1 MSPHAKRF
9 PVRPIVACLC
19 LLAGCLLVWGASAQ
33 ALEVHKFTGSF
44 GNQGSGPGEFEKP
57 YGIAVNDTTGDVY
70 VVDRGND
77 RVQEFNSTGTAVLA
91 EFNGSASPTGAFSEP
106 TQIAVDNSG
115 NPLTDESAGDVYV
128 LDQGH
133 GVIDKFDSGGTYVGQ
148 LTGTPPVIN
157 AKDEPTGGLFKS
169 GEGGVAGLAVDPNGI
184 LWVAVGKGQIYSF
197 SDALENKY
205 SSEISE
211 TVFGG
216 FVTSGLGVDGEDNLY
231 ISPGGAFAKINGSG
245 ETLISPFG
253 NDENGHSLAVDP
265 VGQEVYLDN
274 LETIEAFSL
283 SGAPIESCIGVSTG
297 CFGSGHL
304 TFSKGVAVNAS
315 DGTVYAT
322 DESRD
327 NVSIFEAFIQ
337 PSVSLA
343 PLSEQQPRSLTLNGS
358 VDPEGKP
365 VGACVFEYGSTSAYG
380 QSVPCS
386 PASLGSGTTP
396 VVVSAQLT
404 GLSPEAVYHYRLSA
418 ENAAGKS
425 STPDQELHTGPVLGS
440 EFVADVAST
449 SATLRDP
456 IDPNG
461 ADTHYYVRYGPSVAY
476 GSYAPVSPP
485 GVDLGATPGAQ
496 SLSVHLQGLEASTVY
511 HYRFV
516 AEQAGETF
524 EAPDRSFTIQPAGG
538 LAASPD
544 GRDWELVS
552 PPDKNGAL
560 LELTELGG
568 QLQAASDGSGITY
581 VAEGP
586 AGGESPAGKSKF
598 SQVLSRRDDDG
609 WKSEDL
615 TPPGEIRENGAPAET
630 ILEVGF
636 YYHLFSPDL
645 AVAAFEPHL
654 FGTPPLAPG
663 VENERTLYLRDD
675 VNGTFSPLVS
685 TADIPE
691 GTKIDEAESFGT
703 QGAEWQIKFLAAT
716 PDLSHVVFK
725 TPSALTSE
733 AFDEETVSENRERQE
748 IGDLAV
754 QWNLYE
760 WSSGGLKLVNILP
773 PPGDEVAH
781 GRHNHN
787 QGVPLVRLAGMT
799 DADGSAQGSVQ
810 RDISADGR
818 RIAWTWGEPYTPQTL
833 RTYRGL
839 FVRDMIEERTVQ
851 IGGPRAI
858 YQTMNAEGSK
868 IFYLED
874 GDLYEYDWD
883 SGIATDLTSTHGQR
897 EPNAG
902 VQEMVSDVSED
913 GSYVYF
919 VAKGVL
925 AVGGVSGEDNLYV
938 LHDTGNGW
946 VTTYIATLS
955 EEDRHSWSGVNEPLI
970 APYLPAV
977 SSRVSPNGR
986 FLAFMSERSLTGYDN
1001 TDAVS
1006 GAPDEEVFL
1015 YDAQGGALVCA
1026 SCNPSGSRPVGVLS
1040 GGKEKLLVDRLSTW
1054 AGANAHWL
1062 AGSIPG
1068 WDDLNGESATYQP
1081 RYLSNSGRLFFDSP
1095 DGLVAQDTNGL
1106 EDVYE
1111 YEPEGVGDCTSSTS
1125 SARDVY
1131 VKELAGHPVGGCVGL
1146 ISSGTSSSESAFY
1159 DASENGDDVFFDT
1172 TSKLVGEDYDKGYDV
1187 YDAHVCTSAVPCK
1200 REPVSPPP
1208 CNSGDS
1214 CKAAPSPQPSIF
1226 GTAPSATFNG
1236 IGNLTTGSAPIVRQR
1251 SLTSAQKLARALRA
1265 CHKRKGKRRSAC
1277 EREAHKRYPLKRVR
1291 KAAATGNRRKG

>member
-1 MSPHAKRF
+1 M
-9 PVRPIVACLC
+9 
-19 LLAGCLLVWGASAQ
+19 WGASAQ

-44 GNQGSGPGEFEKP
+44 GSQGLGSGEFEKP
-57 YGIAVNDTTGDVY
+57 HGIAVNDTTGDVY
-70 VVDRGND
+70 VVDQGNN
-77 RVQEFNSTGTAVLA
+77 RVQEFNSTGTAILT
-91 EFNGSASPTGAFSEP
+91 EFNGSVSPTGAFSEP

-115 NPLTDESAGDVYV
+115 NPLMDESEGDVYV
-128 LDQGH
+128 VDRGH
-133 GVIDKFDSGGTYVGQ
+133 GVIDKFDSSGTYLGQ
-148 LTGTPPVIN
+148 LTGVDTP
-157 AKDEPTGGLFKS
+157 GGAFEAGQDAIRS
-169 GEGGVAGLAVDPNGI
+169 IQGVAVDPSGT
-184 LWVAVGKGQIYSF
+184 LWVTVYKGPIYSF
-197 SDALENKY
+197 SDALVNGY
-205 SSEISE
+205 SSELN
-211 TVFGG
+211 TVFGNADE
-216 FVTSGLGVDGEDNLY
+216 GLGVDSEDNLY
-231 ISPGGAFAKINGSG
+231 FRSGFRIAKVNSSGAVLAN
-245 ETLISPFG
+245 PFG
-253 NDENGHSLAVDP
+253 GDETALAVAVDP
-265 VGQEVYLDN
+265 IGNEVYLDN
-274 LETIEAFSL
+274 NEANEATIEAFSL
-283 SGAPIESCIGVSTG
+283 SGAPIES
-297 CFGSGHL
+297 FGSGHL
-304 TFSKGVAVNAS
+304 VGNTPPFSDGVAVDAS
-315 DGTVYAT
+315 NGTVYAT
-322 DESRD
+322 DYRGD
-327 NVSIFEAFIQ
+327 TVSVFEAFIQ
-337 PSVSLA
+337 PSVGLA

-365 VGACVFEYGSTSAYG
+365 IGSCVFEYGSTSAYG

-396 VVVSAQLT
+396 VAVSAQLT
-404 GLSPEAVYHYRLSA
+404 GLSPETVYHYRLSA

-425 STPDQELHTGPVLGS
+425 STPDQELHTGPVLGT
-440 EFVADVAST
+440 EFVTDVAST
-449 SATLRDP
+449 SATLHDP

-461 ADTHYYVRYGPSVAY
+461 ADTHYYIQYGPSVAY

-485 GVDLGATPGAQ
+485 GVDLGGTPGEQ
-496 SLSVHLQGLEASTVY
+496 SLSVHLQGLEAGTVY

-524 EAPDRSFTIQPAGG
+524 EAPDRSFTTQPAGG

-544 GRDWELVS
+544 GRAWELVS
-552 PPDKNGAL
+552 PPDKKGAL

-568 QLQAASDGSGITY
+568 QVQAASDGSGITY

-586 AGGESPAGKSKF
+586 AGGEGPAGKSKY
-598 SQVLSRRDDDG
+598 SQVLSRRTSDG

-630 ILEVGF
+630 ILEFGF

-645 AVAAFEPHL
+645 EVAAFEPHL
-654 FGTPPLAPG
+654 FGTPPLAPE

-691 GTKIDEAESFGT
+691 GTKIDEAESFGST
-703 QGAEWQIKFLAAT
+703 GDEWQIKFLAAT

-725 TPSALTSE
+725 TPSALTPE
-733 AFDEETVSENRERQE
+733 AFDEETVSKNQVNHE
-748 IGDLAV
+748 IGDSTV

-760 WSSGGLKLVNILP
+760 WSNGGLKLVNILP
-773 PPGDEVAH
+773 PPGNEVAH
-781 GRHNHN
+781 GRHS

-799 DADGSAQGSVQ
+799 DADGDAQGSVQ

-818 RIAWTWGEPYTPQTL
+818 RIAWTWGEPFTPQKL
-833 RTYRGL
+833 QMYRGL
-839 FVRDMIEERTVQ
+839 YVRDMIEERTVR

-874 GDLYEYDWD
+874 GDLYEYDWN
-883 SGIATDLTSTHGQR
+883 SGIAADLTSTHGQA
-897 EPNAG
+897 EANAG

-946 VTTYIATLS
+946 DTTYIATLS
-955 EEDRHSWSGVNEPLI
+955 EEDRYSWFGENKPVT

-986 FLAFMSERSLTGYDN
+986 FLVFMSERPLTGYDN

-1015 YDAQGGALVCA
+1015 YDAQGGVLVCA
-1026 SCNPSGSRPVGVLS
+1026 SCNPSDSRPVGVFDS
-1040 GGKEKLLVDRLSTW
+1040 VSDGKEKLLVDRLATW
-1054 AGANAHWL
+1054 GGANAAGQAKSHWL
-1062 AGSIPG
+1062 AGSVPG
-1068 WDDLNGESATYQP
+1068 WDDLNKDPATYQP

-1131 VKELAGHPVGGCVGL
+1131 VKELAGHPVDGCVGL
-1146 ISSGTSSSESAFY
+1146 ISSGTSSSESVFY

-1200 REPVSPPP
+1200 QEPVSPPP

-1226 GTAPSATFNG
+1226 GAAPSATFNG
-1236 IGNLTTGSAPIVRQR
+1236 VGNLTTASAPSVRQR

-1291 KAAATGNRRKG
+1291 KAAATGNGRKG